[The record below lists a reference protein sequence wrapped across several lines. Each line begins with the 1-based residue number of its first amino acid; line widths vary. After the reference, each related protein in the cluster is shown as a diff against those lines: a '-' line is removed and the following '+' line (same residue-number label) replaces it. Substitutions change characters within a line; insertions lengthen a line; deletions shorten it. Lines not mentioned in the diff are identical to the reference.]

1 MQELLGRIWIQLKY
15 TAQDT
20 HKLSLIF
27 YRTFQMTGGV
37 LKRPKNTEFWKI
49 KVLSYKISYPDSPNV
64 KNHFFFLTSSI
75 STQVPLSSTNP
86 AKQGHSKPPSVF
98 VHREFSPQLSEPLAH
113 SSMSEHVT
121 PSPWN
126 PLSHMQL
133 FQSSKFIHFDLQ
145 KFKGQKED
153 FCGCHLF

>member
-1 MQELLGRIWIQLKY
+1 MIYNFHENRLYEFCKK
-15 TAQDT
+15 DT

-37 LKRPKNTEFWKI
+37 LKRLKNGQFWKI
-49 KVLSYKISYPDSPNV
+49 KVLSYKIWYPDSPNV
-64 KNHFFFLTSSI
+64 KNQFFSILTSSI

-133 FQSSKFIHFDLQ
+133 FQSSKFILFDFQ
-145 KFKGQKED
+145 KF
-153 FCGCHLF
+153 